1 MVTFILLP
9 QRLGLF
15 KDLVIQKGIG
25 SLSSV
30 IFDTLMKV
38 FYERDDVITKKILNY
53 LTAQFALKVIP
64 F

>member
-38 FYERDDVITKKILNY
+38 FYERDDVITKKIFNY